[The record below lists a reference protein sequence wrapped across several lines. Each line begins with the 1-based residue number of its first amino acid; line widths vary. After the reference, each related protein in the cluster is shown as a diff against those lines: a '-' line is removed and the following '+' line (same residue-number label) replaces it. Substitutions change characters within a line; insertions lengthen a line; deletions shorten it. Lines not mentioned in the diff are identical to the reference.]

1 MVNVWDNFISGC
13 FGETDLSFAAHPRD
27 EDRAFE
33 LLKLLRESNVGWRL
47 TQTGFRKFLTAKG
60 AAQDHIE
67 RQLEKV
73 EARFKPWLL
82 D

>member
-1 MVNVWDNFISGC
+1 MVQEWYSYVEGC

-33 LLKLLRESNVGWRL
+33 LLKLLRETNVGWRA
-47 TQTGFRKFLTAKG
+47 TQTGFRTFLTAKG

-67 RQLEKV
+67 RQLENV
-73 EARFKPWLL
+73 EARFKLWLL

>member
-1 MVNVWDNFISGC
+1 MVQEWHSYVEGC

-27 EDRAFE
+27 EDRAIE
-33 LLKLLRESNVGWRL
+33 LLKLLRESNVGWRS
-47 TQTGFRKFLTAKG
+47 TQTGFRTFLAAKG
-60 AAQDHIE
+60 AAQDHIV

-73 EARFKPWLL
+73 EALYKPWLL

>member
-1 MVNVWDNFISGC
+1 MAQEWHSSVAGC

-33 LLKLLRESNVGWRL
+33 LLKLLRESNVGWRV
-47 TQTGFRKFLTAKG
+47 TQTEFRTFLTAKR
-60 AAQDHIE
+60 AVQDHIE

-73 EARFKPWLL
+73 EARYKPWLL

>member
-1 MVNVWDNFISGC
+1 MVREWQSSVAGC

-33 LLKLLRESNVGWRL
+33 LLKVLHEGKVGWRA
-47 TQTGFRKFLTAKG
+47 TKTEFRTFLSAKG

>member
-1 MVNVWDNFISGC
+1 MAQEWHNFVSGC

-33 LLKLLRESNVGWRL
+33 LLKLLRESKVGWRS
-47 TQTGFRKFLTAKG
+47 TQTEFRTFLTAKR
-60 AAQDHIE
+60 AAKDHIE
-67 RQLEKV
+67 RQMEKV
-73 EARFKPWLL
+73 EALFKPWLL